1 MKRKDEL
8 KESTVNVI
16 LSAQRHKF
24 ERSRD
29 EIDFYK
35 LESAYTMFRKNIFE
49 LKKAAKRL
57 SAMRGEDE
65 DDFMRDIAYIH
76 KEMDNVLSMQN

>member
-1 MKRKDEL
+1 
-8 KESTVNVI
+8 
-16 LSAQRHKF
+16 
-24 ERSRD
+24 
-29 EIDFYK
+29 
-35 LESAYTMFRKNIFE
+35 MFRKNIFE

-57 SAMRGEDE
+57 SAMRGEEE